1 MRNGVN
7 NLEATLKNFGLLARS
22 SATSS
27 CGDGVSVEYLDSA
40 SSTGARAKGIIAVKS
55 SSGVGSSHRL
65 LMDSDG
71 DGLDDGEAEMS
82 ANPYRTYLSLS
93 RNASPERTLVAE
105 SDSSGPRLILGS
117 PTSDAYMELE
127 TLSGS
132 GPGSEPSSSFRMGRP
147 GVNTVLTTTNAHGA
161 RMSTQSQSGG
171 AHVQCWDGS
180 CRVLLVDATQGLEDT
195 SIVIDGTTKRFGIGV
210 SEPAYP
216 LHHSSGAHLSVA
228 GSWTNASDVNLKENF
243 KSVDGEELLDKVE
256 ALNIT
261 QWNYKNESDD
271 VKHIGPTAQDFKR
284 IFGVGVNDQTISTI
298 DPSGIALAAI
308 QELTRQNRE
317 LHERNQTMASELA
330 ELKRRMDKLQTR

>member
-1 MRNGVN
+1 
-7 NLEATLKNFGLLARS
+7 
-22 SATSS
+22 
-27 CGDGVSVEYLDSA
+27 
-40 SSTGARAKGIIAVKS
+40 
-55 SSGVGSSHRL
+55 
-65 LMDSDG
+65 
-71 DGLDDGEAEMS
+71 
-82 ANPYRTYLSLS
+82 
-93 RNASPERTLVAE
+93 
-105 SDSSGPRLILGS
+105 
-117 PTSDAYMELE
+117 
-127 TLSGS
+127 
-132 GPGSEPSSSFRMGRP
+132 
-147 GVNTVLTTTNAHGA
+147 
-161 RMSTQSQSGG
+161 
-171 AHVQCWDGS
+171 
-180 CRVLLVDATQGLEDT
+180 VLLVDATQGLEDT